1 MPEILPRP
9 NATLTSRQ
17 KQFLKALAHPLNP
30 LVQIGKEGMSAGIIA
45 TVKAELLNHEL
56 IKVKIGNNS
65 GLEKHTTSQTVAEQT
80 ESILV
85 QLIGKVF
92 VLYKSNPEITKEKR
106 IKLPKG

>member
-1 MPEILPRP
+1 MPEITPETNMILS
-9 NATLTSRQ
+9 ARQ

-30 LVQIGKEGMSAGIIA
+30 LVQIGKEGLSTALIN
-45 TVKAELLNHEL
+45 TVKAELENHEL

-65 GLEKHTTSQTVAEQT
+65 GLEKHSTSQTVAEQT
-80 ESILV
+80 ASSLV

-92 VLYKSNPEITKEKR
+92 VLYKANLEKAKDKR